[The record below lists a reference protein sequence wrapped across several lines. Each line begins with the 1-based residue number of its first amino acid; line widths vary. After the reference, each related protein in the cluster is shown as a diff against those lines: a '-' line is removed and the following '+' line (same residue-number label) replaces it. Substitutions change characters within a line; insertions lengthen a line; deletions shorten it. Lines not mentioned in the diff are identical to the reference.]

1 MPKKKKV
8 KFKKKKMKKKIP
20 KEDAESVSEKELE
33 EELFTSL
40 FEELEEEVLPK
51 IHDEGKEKKVKEEKE
66 EEEED
71 DEAESEEKESVIL
84 SYRALN
90 KVLRHGMRF
99 SNPKAPKKEWIEC
112 MGFLVGDVIDGNVEI
127 SDAIPM
133 VHGSIVEVEFQNEH
147 YAKAD
152 EINQSLTNENWIVG
166 WYHTHP
172 GHGLFLSPVD
182 RVNHSGY
189 QSLNPKAVAM
199 VFDPSKFK
207 YGSELAQYLK
217 IFRLK
222 SPELGEKSE
231 FIEIKGVEI
240 KHYIQDVLD
249 SMVEATMLLAE
260 DYPLVLEFK
269 EDYKKPKPEYSDKV
283 ENLEKDIVGISKVLK
298 KMHKE
303 VKILHNKLEDH
314 FDTSEEEIK
323 EMESTKRAK
332 KPKQAIICEF
342 CGYDSIM
349 PGDSIC
355 ANCGMTL

>member
-1 MPKKKKV
+1 MPEKKRI
-8 KFKKKKMKKKIP
+8 KFKKKKEKKNDLEEAP
-20 KEDAESVSEKELE
+20 ENEPYEELE
-33 EELFTSL
+33 EELFSSL

-51 IHDEGKEKKVKEEKE
+51 IEEEEKKGLKEEEKE
-66 EEEED
+66 EIAEAPSKEEE
-71 DEAESEEKESVIL
+71 KVRL
-84 SYRALN
+84 NYKALN

-99 SNPKAPKKEWIEC
+99 SNPNAPKREWIEC
-112 MGFLVGDVIDGNVEI
+112 MGFLIGDVNDNVVVI

-133 VHGSIVEVEFQNEH
+133 VHGNIVEVEFQDEH
-147 YAKAD
+147 YARAD

-207 YGSELAQYLK
+207 YGRKLEEYLK

-222 SPELGEKSE
+222 SPELREKSE
-231 FIEIKGVEI
+231 FIDIKDVEV

-249 SMVEATMLLAE
+249 SMVETTMLLAE

-269 EDYKKPKPEYSDKV
+269 EEYKKPKPEYSNKV
-283 ENLEKDIVGISKVLK
+283 ENLEKDIVDISKVLK
-298 KMHKE
+298 KMHNE
-303 VKILHNKLEDH
+303 VKILHDKLETH
-314 FDTSEEEIK
+314 MEEVAETGG
-323 EMESTKRAK
+323 EMDSTDRKKMLKRT
-332 KPKQAIICEF
+332 ITCEF

-349 PGDSIC
+349 PGDTSC
-355 ANCGMTL
+355 ANCGMSL

>member
-8 KFKKKKMKKKIP
+8 KFKKKEKKKTP
-20 KEDAESVSEKELE
+20 KKDSENESEKELE

-40 FEELEEEVLPK
+40 FEELEEEVLPQ
-51 IHDEGKEKKVKEEKE
+51 IEEEEEGEEEEEVKEEKE
-66 EEEED
+66 AGA
-71 DEAESEEKESVIL
+71 EAESEEEETIIL

-112 MGFLVGDVIDGNVEI
+112 MGFLVGDVVDGVVEI

-133 VHGSIVEVEFQNEH
+133 VHGSIVEVEFQDEH

-182 RVNHSGY
+182 RVNHAGY
-189 QSLNPKAVAM
+189 QLLNPKAVAM

-207 YGSELAQYLK
+207 YGSELNEYLK
-217 IFRLK
+217 IFRL
-222 SPELGEKSE
+222 ELPDLREKSE
-231 FIEIKGVEI
+231 FMEIKNIEI

-269 EDYKKPKPEYSDKV
+269 EDYKRPKPEYSDKV

-298 KMHKE
+298 KMHQE
-303 VKILHNKLEDH
+303 VKILHDKLENHMVTAKD
-314 FDTSEEEIK
+314 DIG
-323 EMESTKRAK
+323 EMESTESPKKAKRTLT
-332 KPKQAIICEF
+332 CEF

-349 PGDSIC
+349 PGDSSC
-355 ANCGMTL
+355 ANCGMNL